1 MLVVSQYCVPPLP
14 LPPRGNPIT
23 DRWWTV
29 CARESIYGLING
41 TTSRDFF
48 FLLYYL
54 YLAIWVHWEKY
65 FANSHKIAQRHV
77 VANAATKGFALS
89 CTTVQVNHYRT
100 VLHSGASQLLPRCPI
115 QRYKSIVAALSCTA
129 VQVNRYRAVLHSSAS
144 QSFPCCPIQRYKSF
158 VSALSGMTLRQ
169 IPRCF
174 GQRQSK
180 LCAVLASTCQPLLWL
195 GHWEQILPTRVANL
209 LDIIKG
215 EWSKLFRLCAQ

>member
-1 MLVVSQYCVPPLP
+1 M
-14 LPPRGNPIT
+14 
-23 DRWWTV
+23 

-48 FLLYYL
+48 FLLSYL

-115 QRYKSIVAALSCTA
+115 QRYKSIVAALSCTGGQVNRFRAVPYNGISQSLPRCPAQRCKSIVTALSCTA
-129 VQVNRYRAVLHSSAS
+129 VQVNRFRAVPYSGISL
-144 QSFPCCPIQRYKSF
+144 SF
-158 VSALSGMTLRQ
+158 LR
-169 IPRCF
+169 C
-174 GQRQSK
+174 
-180 LCAVLASTCQPLLWL
+180 LA
-195 GHWEQILPTRVANL
+195 
-209 LDIIKG
+209 
-215 EWSKLFRLCAQ
+215 